1 MWKADG
7 LKKTNPFETVLVQD
21 HPKLEQK
28 WGKLSTASIPKRLSY
43 QTRIEKWQI
52 SFDQNY

>member
-1 MWKADG
+1 MWKTDG

-28 WGKLSTASIPKRLSY
+28 WGKLSTILIPERLRY
-43 QTRIEKWQI
+43 QTRTM
-52 SFDQNY
+52 N